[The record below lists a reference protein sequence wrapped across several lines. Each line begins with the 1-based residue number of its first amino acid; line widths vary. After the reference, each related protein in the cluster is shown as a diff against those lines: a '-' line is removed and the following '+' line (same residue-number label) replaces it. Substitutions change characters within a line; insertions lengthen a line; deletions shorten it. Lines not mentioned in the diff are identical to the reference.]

1 MMKEY
6 NLGTLTGPV
15 LIFGGVYSNF
25 DALQSLWAEANRLG
39 IPASNVICCGDTPGY
54 CAEPQ
59 ECLDLLEEWGCP
71 AIAGNVET
79 NLVNGTDDCGCGF
92 GDGSRCDMFAKLWYT
107 YAAKNVT
114 EKNLA
119 FMAGMPDILRFEYAG
134 KKVMALHGSP
144 ENQSAFVWRS
154 TDANEKAQWCADAG
168 ADVLVGGHSGLP
180 FAEVLQRAE
189 QIKPQTLS
197 PKPQTSYWLNAGV
210 IGMPANDG
218 TPDTWYLTLDD
229 TNGFNFNFHRLSYDH
244 RAAKAKMIDDRRL
257 PVAYAATLTTGIWDN
272 TEIMPA
278 AEEKREGIPLDSKT
292 LRAEADPVHYELTSH
307 HLSKSFETPN
317 TDTQLNK
324 QSLPLNNIKKMNQY
338 SDPKDLKSFGKIAEW
353 QEEMGA
359 KFFDYYS
366 SVTEGDSALTAREK
380 ALIAL
385 AVSHAIQCS
394 YCIDAYT
401 TNSLQSGADE
411 EQMMEAVHV
420 AAAVKA
426 GTTLIYARQ
435 MQRQVEKVT
444 M

>member
-1 MMKEY
+1 MMNKR
-6 NLGTLTGPV
+6 NIGVLTGPI
-15 LIFGGVYSNF
+15 LIFGGAYSNF
-25 DALQSLWAEANRLG
+25 DALLSLRAEADRLG

-114 EKNLA
+114 QKNLS
-119 FMAGMPDILRFEYAG
+119 FMADMPDILHFEYAG
-134 KKVMALHGSP
+134 KKVTVLHGSP
-144 ENQSAFVWRS
+144 ENQSEFVWHS
-154 TDANEKAQWCADAG
+154 TDADKKAQWCADAG
-168 ADVLVGGHSGLP
+168 ADVVVGGHSGLP
-180 FAEVLQRAE
+180 FAESLQTDNR
-189 QIKPQTLS
+189 QPTTDNRL
-197 PKPQTSYWLNAGV
+197 WLNAGV

-218 TPDTWYLTLDD
+218 TPDTWYLTLNDA
-229 TNGFNFNFHRLSYDH
+229 NGFDFDFHRLNYDH

-257 PVAYAATLTTGIWDN
+257 PVSYAATLTTGIWDN
-272 TEIMPA
+272 TEIMPE
-278 AEEKREGIPLDSKT
+278 AEEKREGVSLDPQT
-292 LRAEADPVHYELTSH
+292 LKAALDPAYYNSSVHPAFAPNEAARP
-307 HLSKSFETPN
+307 
-317 TDTQLNK
+317 NK
-324 QSLPLNNIKKMNQY
+324 QSLPLNNINKMNKY

>member
-1 MMKEY
+1 MMKQRQ
-6 NLGTLTGPV
+6 LGTLTGPV
-15 LIFGGVYSNF
+15 LIFGGVYSNL
-25 DALQSLWAEANRLG
+25 DALLALRAEADRLG
-39 IPASNVICCGDTPGY
+39 IPPENIICCGDTPGY
-54 CAEPQ
+54 CAEPA
-59 ECLDLLEEWGCP
+59 ECLDLVEEWGIH

-107 YAAKNVT
+107 YAAKHVT
-114 EKNLA
+114 PKNLA
-119 FMAGMPDILRFEYAG
+119 YMAELPDLLRFTYAG
-134 KKVMALHGSP
+134 KEVVVLHGSP
-144 ENQSAFVWRS
+144 DHQSEFVWRS
-154 TDANEKAQWCADAG
+154 TDAERKAQWCADAG
-168 ADVLVGGHSGLP
+168 AQVVVGGHSGLP
-180 FAEVLQRAE
+180 FAHQLAE
-189 QIKPQTLS
+189 STPDSRLPAPDSKL
-197 PKPQTSYWLNAGV
+197 WLNAGV

-218 TPDTWYLTLDD
+218 TPRTWFLTLNDV
-229 TNGFNFNFHRLSYDH
+229 NGPDYTFHELHYDY

-257 PVAYAATLTTGIWDN
+257 PVSYAATLTTGIWDN

-278 AEEKREGIPLDSKT
+278 AEESVEGIALSPEG
-292 LRAEADPVHYELTSH
+292 LRAAATAAASPLHPASAPDQFEV
-307 HLSKSFETPN
+307 LSLKSGVATA
-317 TDTQLNK
+317 K
-324 QSLPLNNIKKMNQY
+324 ASLPLKNITKMNQY

-353 QEEMGA
+353 QEEMGE

-366 SVTEGDSALTAREK
+366 AVTEGDSALTAREK

-435 MQRQVEKVT
+435 MQRQVDKVT

>member
-1 MMKEY
+1 MKERS
-6 NLGTLTGPV
+6 LGTLTGPV
-15 LIFGGVYSNF
+15 LIFGGAYSNF
-25 DALQSLWAEANRLG
+25 DALQSLRAEAALRG
-39 IPASNVICCGDTPGY
+39 IAPGNVVCCGDTPGY
-54 CAEPQ
+54 CAEPR
-59 ECLDLLEEWGCP
+59 ECLDLIEAWGIH

-107 YAAKNVT
+107 YAAKNVHRT
-114 EKNLA
+114 GLDY
-119 FMAGMPDILRFEYAG
+119 MAGLPDILRFEYGG
-134 KKVMALHGSP
+134 KKVAVLHGSP
-144 ENQSAFVWRS
+144 RNQSEFVWRS
-154 TDANEKAQWCADAG
+154 TEAQLKARFCADAG
-168 ADVLVGGHSGLP
+168 AEVVIGGHCGLP
-180 FAEVLQRAE
+180 FAEYLTYDNRQQPPTSNLQPAACN
-189 QIKPQTLS
+189 LL
-197 PKPQTSYWLNAGV
+197 WLNAGV

-218 TPDTWYLTLDD
+218 TPRTWFLTLNDEGSTFD
-229 TNGFNFNFHRLSYDH
+229 FDFHPLTYDH

-257 PVAYAATLTTGIWDN
+257 PVSYAATLTTGIWDN
-272 TEIMPA
+272 TEIMPP
-278 AEEKREGIPLDSKT
+278 AEEQREGIPLDPETIK
-292 LRAEADPVHYELTSH
+292 AEANAAFYN
-307 HLSKSFETPN
+307 TPMHPASAPKWTTKN
-317 TDTQLNK
+317 GLHITDDRQ
-324 QSLPLNNIKKMNQY
+324 PKKMNQY

-353 QEEMGA
+353 QEEMGN

-366 SVTEGDSALTAREK
+366 TVTEGDSALTAREK

-435 MQRQVEKVT
+435 MQRQVDKVT

>member
-1 MMKEY
+1 MMNER

-15 LIFGGVYSNF
+15 LIFGGAYSNF
-25 DALQSLWAEANRLG
+25 DALQSLRAEADRLG
-39 IPASNVICCGDTPGY
+39 IPATNVICCGDTPGY
-54 CAEPQ
+54 CAEPR
-59 ECLDLLEEWGCP
+59 ESLDLMEEWGCP

-107 YAAKNVT
+107 YASKNVS
-114 EKNLA
+114 ERNLGY
-119 FMAGMPDILRFEYAG
+119 MAGLPDVLRFEYAG
-134 KKVMALHGSP
+134 KKVMVVHGSP
-144 ENQSAFVWRS
+144 EHQSEFVWRS
-154 TDANEKAQWCADAG
+154 TDADKKAQWCADAG
-168 ADVLVGGHSGLP
+168 ADVIVGGHCGLP
-180 FAEVLQRAE
+180 FAEF
-189 QIKPQTLS
+189 LS
-197 PKPQTSYWLNAGV
+197 PGAGNKSLWLNAGV

-218 TPDTWYLTLDD
+218 TPQTWFLTLDD
-229 TNGFNFNFHRLSYDH
+229 ADGLDFNFHRLNYDH

-257 PVAYAATLTTGIWDN
+257 PVSYAATLTTGIWDN
-272 TEIMPA
+272 TEIMPP
-278 AEEKREGIPLDSKT
+278 AEEKREGFSLDSAT
-292 LRAEADPVHYELTSH
+292 LKAESDPATYN
-307 HLSKSFETPN
+307 LSMLPAFAPHEGTRPG
-317 TDTQLNK
+317 K
-324 QSLPLNNIKKMNQY
+324 QALPLNNLKKMNQY

-353 QEEMGA
+353 QEEMGE

-366 SVTEGDSALTAREK
+366 TVTEGDSALTAREK

-435 MQRQVEKVT
+435 MQRQVDKVT